1 MKTNRVVRASACP
14 HDCPST
20 CALEVEVLD
29 GTRIGAVRGA
39 AANDYTAGVI
49 CAKVARYAERIHH
62 PDRVMHPLL
71 RTGPKGSGQFRRITW
86 NEALDRVAGAFT
98 DIAAARGAE
107 AVWPFYFAGTMGLVQ
122 RDGINRLRHVMR
134 YSRQK
139 MTICTSLP
147 ESGWIAGAGRSQGAD
162 PREMVKSDLIV
173 VWGGNPVAT
182 QVNVM
187 HHIARARKER
197 GAKLVVVD
205 PYRTGTAA
213 VADLHV
219 APRPG
224 TDGALACAMM
234 HVAFRDGLA
243 DRAYMARL
251 TDCPEALERH
261 LASRGPDWA
270 EQITGIPAA
279 EIEAFARLYAGTKRS
294 FVRIGYGFARQRNGA
309 AAMHAVSCLAAVTGA
324 WQYEGGGALW
334 SNRGMYHWDKTL
346 IEGLDARDLSIRVL
360 DMSRI
365 GSVLTGDRTE
375 LGDGPQVHGL
385 LIQNQNPV
393 TVCPDS
399 NRVRRGFAR
408 DDLFVCVHEQFMTET
423 ARWADIVLPAT
434 MFMEHDDLYQ
444 AGGHSYIQIGPK
456 LIDPPGECRSNHEVL
471 QGLAVRLGAKHP
483 GFEMTAMQ
491 IIDATLRASG
501 WPDAATVL
509 QTGGIDAFAGMSFED
524 KHFLNGFPTRD
535 GRFHFAPDWAALGA
549 DHARMPRLAD
559 HMPLIDHTTADCPF
573 RLVTAP
579 ARNYLNTSFTETP
592 SSRRREGRPTVL
604 VHPDDAARLG
614 IIDGARIVLGNTRGE
629 VTLHARVADGMQ
641 PGVLV
646 SESVWPSECFEDGIG
661 INALTSDDPGPPAG
675 GAVFHDTAVWLRA
688 AAAMLPIAAE

>member
-1 MKTNRVVRASACP
+1 
-14 HDCPST
+14 
-20 CALEVEVLD
+20 VLD
-29 GTRIGAVRGA
+29 GTRIGFVRGA
-39 AANDYTAGVI
+39 AANDYTAGVV
-49 CAKVARYAERIHH
+49 CAKVARYSERIHH
-62 PDRVMHPLL
+62 PDRVVHPLL
-71 RTGPKGSGQFRRITW
+71 RTGPKGSGQFRQIAW
-86 NEALDRVAGAFT
+86 DEALDRVAGAFT
-98 DIAAARGAE
+98 DITARHGAE

-147 ESGWIAGAGRSQGAD
+147 ESGWIAGAGRSQGID

-234 HVAFRDGLA
+234 HVVFRDGLA
-243 DRAYMARL
+243 DRDYMARF
-251 TDCPEALERH
+251 TDCPEALEAH
-261 LASRGPDWA
+261 LASRGPEWA

-294 FVRIGYGFARQRNGA
+294 FLRIGYGFARQRNGA

-471 QGLAVRLGAKHP
+471 QGLAARLGAKHP
-483 GFEMTAMQ
+483 GFEMTAME
-491 IIDATLRASG
+491 IIDATLQASG
-501 WPDAATVL
+501 WPDATTVL
-509 QTGGIDAFAGMSFED
+509 ETGGIDAFAGMSFED

-535 GRFHFAPDWAALGA
+535 GRFRFAPDWAALGA
-549 DHARMPRLAD
+549 GHAAMPRLAD

-592 SSRRREGRPTVL
+592 SSRHREGRPTVL

-614 IIDGARIVLGNTRGE
+614 IAEDARVVLGNARGE
-629 VTLHARVADGMQ
+629 VTLHARITDGMQ

-646 SESVWPSECFEDGIG
+646 SESVWPSECFEGGIG